1 MGFDLQVRCREKGLS
16 EFHVKGI
23 IGKSLKEGKSF
34 KDAIPSETLTSE
46 ADRLVSEFIKLCEE
60 GVDSFKAFVEVFY

>member
-1 MGFDLQVRCREKGLS
+1 MGFELQVRCREKGLS

-23 IGKSLKEGKSF
+23 IGKSL